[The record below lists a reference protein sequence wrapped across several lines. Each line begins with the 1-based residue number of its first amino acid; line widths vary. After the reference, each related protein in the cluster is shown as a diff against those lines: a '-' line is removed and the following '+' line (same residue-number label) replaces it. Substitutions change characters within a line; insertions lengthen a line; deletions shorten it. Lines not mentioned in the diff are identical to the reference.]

1 MTSVKVKFRL
11 SDNDG
16 EQGLIYYQIIHKRV
30 VRQITSGL
38 RVFLREWNENTES
51 PDIFDNVSTD
61 GRADYLLS
69 VKARLDWDVKRLN
82 AVIAMFEKEGGEY
95 SADDIVSF
103 FKERSGD
110 YSFFNFTKSMV
121 VSLRKSGKVRTSE
134 AYASALKSFMV
145 FRDNKDLVWGEVTSE
160 LMQKYE
166 AFLRSRGVVKNSSSF
181 YMRILRAIYNRA
193 VDLGLVEQANPFR
206 RVYTGVDKTVKRA
219 IPLQAVRQIKNLDLS
234 GNTRLEFA
242 RDMFLFSFYTRG
254 MSFVDMAYLKKKDL
268 QKDVLIYVRRKT
280 GQRLI
285 IKWEQC
291 MQDIVD
297 KYAAF
302 CRYNYMLPVLQSSC
316 ADMVYYRNVLRCV
329 NRDLKKLSVMV
340 GLSVPLTMYV
350 ARHSW
355 ASIARSRNIPLAV
368 ISEGLGHDSETTTQI
383 YLSSIDVGVVD
394 KANSLILRLL

>member
-1 MTSVKVKFRL
+1 MTSVKVKFRP
-11 SDNDG
+11 SDIDG
-16 EQGLIYYQIIHKRV
+16 EQGLIYYQLIHKRV

-38 RVFLREWNENTES
+38 RVFSREWNENTES
-51 PDIFDNVSTD
+51 PDILSTD

-82 AVIAMFEKEGGEY
+82 AVIAMFEKGGGEY

-110 YSFFNFTKSMV
+110 YSFFNFTKSVV

-134 AYASALKSFMV
+134 AYAALKSFMV

-166 AFLRSRGVVKNSSSF
+166 AFLRSKGVVKNSSSF

-219 IPLQAVRQIKNLDLS
+219 IPLLAVRQIKNLDLS

-302 CRYNYMLPVLQSSC
+302 CRYNYMLPVLQSPCS
-316 ADMVYYRNVLRCV
+316 DMVYYRNVLRCV
-329 NRDLKKLSVMV
+329 NRDLKKLSGMV
-340 GLSVPLTMYV
+340 GLSLPLTMYV